1 MERTRAIAAGLVQ
14 LLLSKIKRM
23 TSHLKHKLKYRT
35 GLSFH
40 RVIGFMCRHREE
52 RVRVRVR
59 ERERERIMEAPIICR
74 FYGLSGFI
82 LKTTNPVQIKKQIKN
97 TVSLSHRPNSSRAA
111 L

>member
-52 RVRVRVR
+52 RVRERVRGCESVRV
-59 ERERERIMEAPIICR
+59 
-74 FYGLSGFI
+74 
-82 LKTTNPVQIKKQIKN
+82 
-97 TVSLSHRPNSSRAA
+97 
-111 L
+111 